1 MSRKKNKTIID
12 KPEDSVIKSDIDE
25 VSADTIQNSDSV
37 AEKISEE
44 ETSGEKRSASEIIKN
59 AAVKAETTVINF
71 INNNNVV
78 ARFIGIFLIFS
89 SVVFIVNYI

>member
-25 VSADTIQNSDSV
+25 VSAYTIQNSDSV

-78 ARFIGIFLIFS
+78 ARFIGIFLIFYLNFF
-89 SVVFIVNYI
+89 FIR